1 MTNMSSISCA
11 TTCGRRLPVSK
22 RKVSRAAPSAT
33 RVGAS
38 YPQYV
43 FRAAAISAFT
53 SRITQQLIGR
63 ATELALL
70 SERCTL
76 YLRSAFRSGP
86 KVESKSCQ
94 ACRGRLPA
102 RSRAGR
108 APSARTRVVTIP
120 PCNSEHD
127 DPGARGFGYLQL
139 FADQACFRVG
149 GHQDQNGEAD
159 RRTNPMIRW
168 H

>member
-1 MTNMSSISCA
+1 MEMAMS
-11 TTCGRRLPVSK
+11 
-22 RKVSRAAPSAT
+22 AAPSAT

-76 YLRSAFRSGP
+76 YLKMSLPLWAQEWKA
-86 KVESKSCQ
+86 KVV
-94 ACRGRLPA
+94 RPA
-102 RSRAGR
+102 VAVSQCDRALAER
-108 APSARTRVVTIP
+108 
-120 PCNSEHD
+120 
-127 DPGARGFGYLQL
+127 
-139 FADQACFRVG
+139 
-149 GHQDQNGEAD
+149 
-159 RRTNPMIRW
+159 
-168 H
+168 